1 MELFLSVLDQVR
13 YLAGNLIAI
22 VLLCHGILPARPQ
35 YRRRLALGSAL
46 ALLLALLFV
55 PLSRAFGAAF
65 ARHPELTAP
74 YWLFMTGVLL
84 CFILFC
90 YETNPAG
97 ALFRFLMASCVESA
111 VTVLIR
117 YLFVLSL
124 FPRFPEEHPLAYIGL
139 MLLVYAVFY
148 GMAWRFVRPRIRTDE
163 SELYPRPG
171 SAALVYL
178 SVLLAYL
185 AIVDAA
191 KVLCENVILPLETLE
206 GMSTIFYYLRF
217 FCVSIMLLMSVV
229 ISIIL
234 ISFYNNITLENEK
247 QIITQLARDRQSQYE
262 FSKENI
268 EMINRK
274 CHDLKHQ
281 LKALERLS
289 DAERAAQIREARRA
303 IDFYD
308 AVVRTGN
315 EALDTLLTEKSVYCA
330 NRSIRLS
337 CTVTS
342 SRLDRIDLVD
352 LYTLLGNA
360 IDNAIESVDK
370 LSDPEK
376 KVISLHVRDQGQMLH
391 FQIDNYY
398 EGSLELSDGLPVTTK
413 EDKRNHGYGVKSIRA
428 IVTKYDGELLIGTEG
443 QVFSLQILIPT

>member
-13 YLAGNLIAI
+13 YIAGMLAA
-22 VLLCHGILPARPQ
+22 VFMFCHGILPARPR

-46 ALLLALLFV
+46 ALLLAMLFV
-55 PLSRAFGAAF
+55 PLSLTFGGAF

-74 YWLFMTGVLL
+74 YWLFMTGVLFW
-84 CFILFC
+84 FILFC

-97 ALFRFLMASCVESA
+97 ALFRFLMASCVESV
-111 VTVLIR
+111 VTVLLR
-117 YLFVLSL
+117 YLFVLCL
-124 FPRFPEEHPLAYIGL
+124 FPRFPAQHPLAYIGL

-148 GMAWRFVRPRIRTDE
+148 GMAYRFVRPRIHTDE

-171 SAALVYL
+171 TAAFVYL
-178 SVLLAYL
+178 LTLLAYL

-217 FCVSIMLLMSVV
+217 FCVSIMLLMSFV
-229 ISIIL
+229 ISTIL

-289 DAERAAQIREARRA
+289 DSERAAQIREARRA

-342 SRLDRIDLVD
+342 ARLDRLDLVD

-391 FQIDNYY
+391 IQIDNYY

-428 IVTKYDGELLIGTEG
+428 IVTKYDGQLLIGTEG